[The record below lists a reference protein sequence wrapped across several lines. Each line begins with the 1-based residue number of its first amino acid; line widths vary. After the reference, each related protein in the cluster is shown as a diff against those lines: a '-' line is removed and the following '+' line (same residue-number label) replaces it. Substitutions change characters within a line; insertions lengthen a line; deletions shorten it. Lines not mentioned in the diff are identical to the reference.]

1 MEYIYIILAS
11 LAVYAECSNAIDT
24 RNILHKAG
32 LLLIVTGALL
42 GIEHYPNNLLELGA
56 MMYITVDIY
65 KNLWN
70 KYKNE

>member
-1 MEYIYIILAS
+1 MEYVYIIIALV
-11 LAVYAECSNAIDT
+11 AVYAECSNDFDT
-24 RNILHKAG
+24 RNILRKIG

-42 GIEHYPNNLLELGA
+42 NIDQYHNNLPEIGA
-56 MMYITVDIY
+56 MMYIAVDIY